1 MTETTVPAVGE
12 VLKDAPTNW
21 GKWGS
26 DDEVGALNYL
36 GPEQVLTDAIEIFQ
50 QLAETRHLDVDDR
63 SHVRR
68 GEPVEQDDLVQSV
81 QELRSEVAA
90 HDFHHLRL
98 DLFDRFVLAK

>member
-36 GPEQVLTDAIEIFQ
+36 GPEQVLAAV
-50 QLAETRHLDVDDR
+50 QLIR
-63 SHVRR
+63 SGKVFTL
-68 GEPVEQDDLVQSV
+68 Q
-81 QELRSEVAA
+81 
-90 HDFHHLRL
+90 RL
-98 DLFDRFVLAK
+98 IGDPKGDQC